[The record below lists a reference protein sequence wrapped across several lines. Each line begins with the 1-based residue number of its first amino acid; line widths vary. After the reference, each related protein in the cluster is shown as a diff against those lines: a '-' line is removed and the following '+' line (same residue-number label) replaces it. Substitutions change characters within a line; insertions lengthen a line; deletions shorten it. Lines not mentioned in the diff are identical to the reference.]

1 MTTINY
7 GADYLDPSELLKR
20 LEELREMDNESE
32 EFDQEEFDTLN
43 DAEEALR
50 EAEQNC
56 SQLIHEFDFQDY
68 CQELCEDCEP
78 CLEEV
83 PWYIVI
89 DWEATAD
96 NMRIDYSSVE
106 IYGDTYL
113 YLYK

>member
-7 GADYLDPSELLKR
+7 GADYLDPFELLKR

-43 DAEEALR
+43 DAQEALR
-50 EAEQNC
+50 EAEENGC
-56 SQLIHEFDFQDY
+56 QLINESEFQDH
-68 CQELCEDCEP
+68 CEELLKDSGTDLNE
-78 CLEEV
+78 L

-96 NMRIDYSSVE
+96 SMRIDYSSVE

-113 YLYK
+113 YR